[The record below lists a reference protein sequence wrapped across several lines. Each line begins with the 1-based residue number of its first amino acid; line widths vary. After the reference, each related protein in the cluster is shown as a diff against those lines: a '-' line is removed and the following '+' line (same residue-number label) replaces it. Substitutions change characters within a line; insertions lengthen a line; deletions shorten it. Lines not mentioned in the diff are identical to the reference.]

1 MILSR
6 NLQLDAAVRY
16 GRQCGTKRHSDL
28 HNMINAFCLKVT
40 RKRRRY
46 AIDPCLGYYIYAA
59 SKNTGGIS
67 AAFTQSRSSD
77 SEKFVIPTSFDAE
90 REMELPC
97 ATHLIEQATSVEGNA
112 DGTSRFDVSPPNN
125 PINETPNQHVLTVE
139 AFLKQTLNER
149 AIKTRKTRTYE
160 KKKHRVQG
168 AIEDHRHITSNT
180 DGRLC
185 ENLKETNNCDGDG
198 EEGII
203 SSSTTFQRKF
213 FRTRRK
219 PLKERLYAAA
229 VSTYGVP
236 DAYYSNTCA
245 ANGVVES
252 SRVPLQFLPGP
263 QIHPLGRK
271 SFSRSKS
278 LLVDPR
284 KSAAMQK
291 ARFACR
297 NYITELRESGV
308 LTNTLD
314 VMPLSKWNLSS
325 KNGGHVHKS
334 ASEVTNK
341 RKQRK
346 LTEDTVLLETTCP
359 PLAFISFQ
367 EAEEKYD
374 SMFSSR
380 W

>member
-1 MILSR
+1 MADNVVR
-6 NLQLDAAVRY
+6 NAISNVL
-16 GRQCGTKRHSDL
+16 
-28 HNMINAFCLKVT
+28 NMINAPCLKVT

-46 AIDPCLGYYIYAA
+46 AVDPCLGYYIYAA
-59 SKNTGGIS
+59 SKNTGGRFV
-67 AAFTQSRSSD
+67 AFTQSRSSD
-77 SEKFVIPTSFDAE
+77 SENYVIPTSFDAE

-97 ATHLIEQATSVEGNA
+97 ATYLTGQATSVEGNA
-112 DGTSRFDVSPPNN
+112 NGTSRFDVSPPNN
-125 PINETPNQHVLTVE
+125 STNETPNQNVLTVE
-139 AFLKQTLNER
+139 AFIKQTLNER
-149 AIKTRKTRTYE
+149 EIKTRKTRTYE
-160 KKKHRVQG
+160 KKHRVQG
-168 AIEDHRHITSNT
+168 AIEDNRHITSNA

-185 ENLKETNNCDGDG
+185 GKKTNNCDRDG
-198 EEGII
+198 AENII
-203 SSSTTFQRKF
+203 SSSKTFRKKLVKA
-213 FRTRRK
+213 RRK

-245 ANGVVES
+245 ANGVLES
-252 SRVPLQFLPGP
+252 SRVPLHFLPGP

-271 SFSRSKS
+271 TLFRSKS

-325 KNGGHVHKS
+325 KNGGHIHRS
-334 ASEVTNK
+334 SSEVLKK
-341 RKQRK
+341 RKQRN

-359 PLAFISFQ
+359 PLAFVSFQ

-380 W
+380 R